1 MDGSSGSSNFD
12 SASFSQE
19 YGSEVKKMG
28 GSRKRRVTHR
38 RRERGG
44 QQFRLRAGGK
54 TRTKRRSGI
63 KLRYKKKN
71 YS

>member
-28 GSRKRRVTHR
+28 GARKRQITRR

-54 TRTKRRSGI
+54 SRTKRRGGI
-63 KLRYKKKN
+63 KRRYKK
-71 YS
+71 